1 MSLGQKTLLKKEAC
15 MGILSVFSLSGGKG
29 GEGILH
35 IKCIK
40 AKEKDA
46 KKGEFDPP

>member
-1 MSLGQKTLLKKEAC
+1 MSLGQKHCLKKEAC
-15 MGILSVFSLSGGKG
+15 MGILSVFHLSGGNG

-40 AKEKDA
+40 AKDKKDA
-46 KKGEFDPP
+46 KMKR